1 MDIILSRRSIRK
13 YENKAVEEDK
23 ITYLMEAA
31 MSAPSAHNQQPWVF
45 VVIDDRNILRKIPEF
60 HPYSSM
66 LLDSPLAVMVCVD
79 TSRLK
84 SPEFW
89 PQDCAAAT
97 ENILV
102 GARSCG
108 LGAVWLGVYPKEKL
122 MVSLTELLKLPKNI
136 KPFSLVSAGYPAE
149 EKEPSGRFDPNRVH
163 RNTW

>member
-13 YENKAVEEDK
+13 YENKPVEEDK

-45 VVIDDRNILRKIPEF
+45 VVIDDRNILRKIPAF

-66 LLDSPLAVMVCVD
+66 LLDSPLAVMVCAD
-79 TSRLK
+79 LSRLK

-102 GARSCG
+102 GSRSCG
-108 LGAVWLGVYPKEKL
+108 LGAVWLGVYPKEQL
-122 MVSLTELLKLPKNI
+122 MASLAELLKLPENI
-136 KPFSLVSAGYPAE
+136 KPFALVSVGYPAE
-149 EKEPSGRFDPNRVH
+149 EKEPSGRFDESRVH
-163 RNTW
+163 RNIW